1 MYFRCWMRCVVF
13 TLKALCHP
21 KSKAT
26 YEWIKR
32 FAIKPETTEYFSRSG
47 KKISYGCYFVSFFCW
62 RMTTKPNWAI
72 LFLMLITLF
81 SFFPHVSDFQ
91 CVTNSLICVS
101 FLRVAQIADAI
112 AVTETTSS
120 SLSSSANSSRSS
132 TPKVTSC
139 YSEKHQIVLFWKDL
153 TSEHPRVV
161 WCMTPFEHKVCTIR
175 WYSCESLLSMQKF
188 NGKNQVLVDLFIYNI
203 VKSCGKHPCA
213 FSSLN
218 CAFFLQFFSFR
229 LRH

>member
-1 MYFRCWMRCVVF
+1 MLFLP
-13 TLKALCHP
+13 LKHYVTPRAKQLTNG
-21 KSKAT
+21 SKD
-26 YEWIKR
+26 
-32 FAIKPETTEYFSRSG
+32 FPLNLKPQNILADQV
-47 KKISYGCYFVSFFCW
+47 KKFLTDVILSFFCW

-188 NGKNQVLVDLFIYNI
+188 NGKNQVLVDLFIYNMLRDEI
-203 VKSCGKHPCA
+203 QSKSCGKHPCA

-218 CAFFLQFFSFR
+218 CAFFLHFFSFR